1 MRDLQDVK
9 RPRTLAS
16 ENRAQ
21 RQVSIRERMTTVKPS
36 QEGQLAAFK
45 RISFGGGLYGRID
58 SAALHGYFSNKN
70 ASKGLSAISETA
82 QDLVGVL
89 YKFLDSGSEAKEDL
103 TAILS
108 ECSALKSSSRELAR
122 TIKDLSH
129 LSNFPRT
136 LDSLTSLLHSLDFIF
151 NDAYQVIEGGFADAK
166 GARPARETD
175 SKFWSSIFVF
185 FRENSGH
192 SLDKQLE
199 NYQKL

>member
-1 MRDLQDVK
+1 M
-9 RPRTLAS
+9 
-16 ENRAQ
+16 
-21 RQVSIRERMTTVKPS
+21 
-36 QEGQLAAFK
+36 
-45 RISFGGGLYGRID
+45 
-58 SAALHGYFSNKN
+58 
-70 ASKGLSAISETA
+70 
-82 QDLVGVL
+82 L
-89 YKFLDSGSEAKEDL
+89 YKFLESGSAAKEDL

-151 NDAYQVIEGGFADAK
+151 NDAYQVIEGGFTDAK
-166 GARPARETD
+166 GARPSRETY
-175 SKFWSSIFVF
+175 SKFWSNIFVF